1 MSCCGFNNNCGC
13 NTCRG
18 VRLNQFDPLSVVSSG
33 TKFITDA
40 NQRVPMSS
48 IERYLQLQFS
58 AESRLEFSS
67 DTDTAT
73 LGFATVYACTDTSVP
88 RTLTISTSDIAG
100 ALPTVPW
107 FFIVVDESGGAA
119 TNNITVTFEGG
130 QAVDRVISANQGVAR
145 LYSNGTNVFSR

>member
-1 MSCCGFNNNCGC
+1 MSCCGFQNNCGC

-18 VRLNQFDPLSVVSSG
+18 VRLNQFDPLSVVSAN
-33 TKFITDA
+33 TQFITDA
-40 NQRVPMSS
+40 NQRVSMTS

-67 DTDTAT
+67 DIDTAT
-73 LGFATVYACTDTSVP
+73 LGFATVYACTDTTAP
-88 RTLTISTSDIAG
+88 RTLTISTSDITS

-107 FFIVVDESGGAA
+107 FFMVVDESGGAA
-119 TNNITVTFEGG
+119 INNITVTFEGG
-130 QAVDRVISANQGVAR
+130 EAVDRIITANEGVAR